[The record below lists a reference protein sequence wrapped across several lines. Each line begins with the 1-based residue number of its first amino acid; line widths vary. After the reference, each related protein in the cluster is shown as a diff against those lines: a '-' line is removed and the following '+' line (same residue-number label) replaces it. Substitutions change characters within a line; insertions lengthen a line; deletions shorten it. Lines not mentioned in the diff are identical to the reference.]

1 MFFRIVSKIVFLL
14 LIAKYYSSKS
24 MNVKIDDLNW
34 KILECLQENA
44 RASFADI
51 GRKVGLT
58 PPAVAERVK
67 KMEDLEILEGYT
79 AKVSHAKTGY
89 QLKAIITL
97 RAFMGKLKPF
107 LATVVGYEEVVNCYR
122 ITGNENIVMEVVLKD
137 QFHLEKFIDK
147 LIQYGETRTH
157 IILSN
162 VVSNAPI
169 LKRET

>member
-1 MFFRIVSKIVFLL
+1 
-14 LIAKYYSSKS
+14 
-24 MNVKIDDLNW
+24 MNVKIDGLNW
-34 KILECLQENA
+34 RILECLQENA
-44 RASFADI
+44 RESFATI
-51 GRKVGLT
+51 GRTIGLT

-67 KMEDLEILEGYT
+67 KMEDLGIIQGYK
-79 AKVSHAKTGY
+79 ALVSHSLTGH

-107 LATVVGYEEVVNCYR
+107 LVIVSTFEEVINCYR

-137 QFHLEKFIDK
+137 QFHLEKFIDM

-162 VVSNAPI
+162 VITNAPI
-169 LKRET
+169 GRSKE

>member
-1 MFFRIVSKIVFLL
+1 
-14 LIAKYYSSKS
+14 
-24 MNVKIDDLNW
+24 MNIKIDNLNW

-44 RASFADI
+44 RTSFADI
-51 GRKVGLT
+51 GRRVGLT

-67 KMEDLEILEGYT
+67 KMEDLEILEGYM
-79 AKVSHAKTGY
+79 AKVSHAKTGH

-107 LATVVGYEEVVNCYR
+107 LTIVKSFEEVINCYR

-169 LKRET
+169 LKRGG